1 VDQKNG
7 SSERKERDEQMIW
20 MFVREMNEKFRSLE
34 NMFKEMGNMNG
45 KLVDALINNTKNKDM
60 RDNLDASKY
69 EVQMLQ
75 ERLKAAAEVIG
86 KRGSLIKFIL
96 GKRKVELASNTMV

>member
-1 VDQKNG
+1 MNSFRRRVDQKNNG

-20 MFVREMNEKFRSLE
+20 MFVREMNEKFRTLE

-45 KLVDALINNTKNKDM
+45 KLVDALINNNKNKEM

-69 EVQMLQ
+69 EMQLLH
-75 ERLKAAAEVIG
+75 ERLRAAAEVIEEESSRV
-86 KRGSLIKFIL
+86 KLIL
-96 GKRKVELASNTMV
+96 GK